1 MAKAKVRQ
9 KGARLTERTKGE
21 TEKPVKLL
29 QLIATMGI
37 TRAARQLGIST
48 TTIHKARRHNVVSR
62 VIEIAAANVLRD
74 LAGKADGDTPKPAV
88 KSDDATISYLMIVAR
103 SKAGVVEQFAKAI
116 NATLVET

>member
-1 MAKAKVRQ
+1 Q

-29 QLIATMGI
+29 QLIEMMGI

-74 LAGKADGDTPKPAV
+74 LVGKADGDTPKPAG